1 MSRILRRPMFRKGG
15 PTNGM
20 TGIMSGIVDRE
31 NHAISDE
38 MGVGGQTAR
47 ERLLALYDQTPDKS
61 IDPLSQFLIQGGL
74 NLMSARPTG
83 PNVLAT
89 AAQAFKEPTGKLFEN
104 IGAKERAR
112 RKIAMEGEILDIERG
127 MKTEQTQLE
136 GDIKRDVAKIQQ
148 RGALDI
154 KKQYLDDV
162 YKLKRAKA
170 AGNQELLK
178 QIEDEYQDDLNKF
191 IVKGFDISDVFN
203 VIKGD
208 AIQETIL
215 DQAESYIEN
224 NLETLGLTGKDD
236 PNYGPT
242 LLSVMAEFTKSYGDK
257 LKENFAKG
265 GRVGYAKGTPEMG
278 MKEKPPV
285 MVGERTV
292 DSSPSIDITYEE
304 LRTRFPEEINDEV
317 VRLLS
322 TSYDALADFAELR
335 TQADVDTFNS
345 KYGVNLILPQ
355 EA

>member
-1 MSRILRRPMFRKGG
+1 MSKIFKRPMFRKGG
-15 PTNGM
+15 PTNNM
-20 TGIMSGIVDRE
+20 NGIMSGIQDRE
-31 NHAISDE
+31 NYSD
-38 MGVGGQTAR
+38 GSAR
-47 ERLLALYDQTPDKS
+47 ERLLGLYEQYPDKS

-74 NLMSARPTG
+74 NLMSQGPTG
-83 PNVLAT
+83 PSILST
-89 AAQAFKEPTGKLFEN
+89 AAQAFKEPTTQLFKD
-104 IGAKERAR
+104 IGAREREK
-112 RKIAMEGEILDIERG
+112 RKLAMEGEILDIE
-127 MKTEQTQLE
+127 
-136 GDIKRDVAKIQQ
+136 GDVKRDVANIQQ

-162 YKLKRAKA
+162 YKLKRARA

-191 IVKGFDISDVFN
+191 IVKGFDISDIFN

-215 DQAESYIEN
+215 DQAQSYIEN

-257 LKENFAKG
+257 LKENFATG

-304 LRTRFPEEINDEV
+304 LRTRLPEEINDEV